1 MLTNQQLER
10 LIPKLLTV
18 AIVSLMLAML
28 SFAIACSLAIEGH
41 LADGQ
46 SPTQTPCPQAEP

>member
-28 SFAIACSLAIEGH
+28 SSAIACSLAIEGH